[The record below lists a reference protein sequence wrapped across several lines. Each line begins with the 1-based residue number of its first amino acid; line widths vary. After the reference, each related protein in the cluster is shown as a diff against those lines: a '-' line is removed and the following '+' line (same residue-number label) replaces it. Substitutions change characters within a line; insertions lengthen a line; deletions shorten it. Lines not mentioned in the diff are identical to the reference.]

1 MPSSNRRGLF
11 AMLIAVAALSFMDAG
26 LKVLS
31 PHYPALQVTSIR
43 GFSALPLTLVWV
55 YLSGGFGQLLHVRAK
70 LHLLRAVLG
79 ITMLSLFTYAL
90 RHLSLA
96 DAYAIFFVAPL
107 FIAVLA
113 AAILRERVD
122 ARRWIAIGVGF
133 AGVLLVLRPSG
144 AGMLSAPG
152 LAVLATAAMY
162 AGSAITVRILGRT
175 DSTQSMVFWLM
186 TLIALGAG
194 ALALPEWK
202 PIDASHWLVIGG
214 IALTGSLG
222 QWAIT
227 EAFKHGQAS
236 FIAPFE
242 YTALAWGTGLDWFV
256 WRALPSAMTLAGA
269 AVIIASGVYLVRRE
283 RVHLEAE
290 HP

>member
-1 MPSSNRRGLF
+1 MPSSNRRGLI
-11 AMLIAVAALSFMDAG
+11 AMLIAVAALSLMDAG
-26 LKVLS
+26 LKILS
-31 PHYPALQVTSIR
+31 PHYPALQITSIR

-55 YLSGGFGQLLHVRAK
+55 YLRGGFGQLVNVRAK

-79 ITMLSLFTYAL
+79 VTMLSLFAYAL

-96 DAYAIFFVAPL
+96 DAYTIFFVSPV

-113 AAILRERVD
+113 ATILHERVD
-122 ARRWIAIGVGF
+122 ARRWIAIGAGF
-133 AGVLLVLRPSG
+133 AGVVLVLRPSG
-144 AGMLSAPG
+144 AGVLSAPG
-152 LAVLATAAMY
+152 LAVLGTAALY

-186 TLIALGAG
+186 TMMGVVAG
-194 ALALPEWK
+194 ALALPQWK
-202 PIDASHWLVIGG
+202 PIDPSHWLVIGG

-227 EAFKHGQAS
+227 EAFKHGEPS
-236 FIAPFE
+236 FVAPFE
-242 YTALAWGTGLDWFV
+242 YTALAWGVGLDWFV
-256 WRALPSAMTLAGA
+256 WKTFPAPITFVGA